1 MNKRKYNYLIYD
13 YQDYV
18 GDYNYL
24 INHYYEIYNFFITCN
39 FKYDLFSSNQKEQLL
54 NYKNKISNKLNQIND
69 CINLCDNENI
79 ELVLLNKKNWG
90 FFDFILTNQKEELD
104 MLIHILSFNND
115 LSELNKFLWD
125 LPYEIY
131 N

>member
-1 MNKRKYNYLIYD
+1 MNKRKYTCLIYD

-24 INHYYEIYNFFITCN
+24 INYYYEIYNFFITCN
-39 FKYDLFSSNQKEQLL
+39 FKYDLFSSKQKEQLL
-54 NYKNKISNKLNQIND
+54 NYKNKISNKLNQINVY
-69 CINLCDNENI
+69 INLCDNENI